1 MFSLSLYWL
10 PFLWKCAY
18 PPHSLKLFLPLSLLM
33 LYFENLPWRQTLSLQ
48 RQHNTVPIYSAA
60 QKLEP
65 GDDSRQGGNAHTD
78 GHMGLQSQA
87 MIPVRVGTPIQTV
100 TRTSRARRWFQTRW
114 EHLYRWSHWPPHPGD
129 DSRQGGNT
137 HTDCHTGLQ
146 RQAMMPDGV
155 GTPIQ
160 LVTWASRARQCSR
173 QGGNTCTD
181 GHTGLQS
188 QAMMPDWVGT
198 PHTDSHMGLQSQV
211 MIPDG
216 VGMPV

>member
-1 MFSLSLYWL
+1 MF
-10 PFLWKCAY
+10 
-18 PPHSLKLFLPLSLLM
+18 
-33 LYFENLPWRQTLSLQ
+33 YFENLPWRQTLSLQ

-87 MIPVRVGTPIQTV
+87 M
-100 TRTSRARRWFQTRW
+100 
-114 EHLYRWSHWPPHPGD
+114 
-129 DSRQGGNT
+129 
-137 HTDCHTGLQ
+137 
-146 RQAMMPDGV
+146 
-155 GTPIQ
+155 
-160 LVTWASRARQCSR
+160 
-173 QGGNTCTD
+173 
-181 GHTGLQS
+181 
-188 QAMMPDWVGT
+188 MPDWVGT